1 MSKFDY
7 KAEGVLN
14 SQYTLDLL
22 QEYLSKIS
30 KANDTKGIVEADFKI
45 DTKANKFVRWFSDT
59 TNRIKI
65 KWKNKTL
72 LENYNKLL
80 STKYVESIEDKIK
93 IFLQT
98 NVLDAKAIFELNETL
113 KAIKFDVI
121 VPEIDENRS
130 NAIKN
135 SEKTFLKVLNDIKY
149 LKNADV
155 DYVLFNSPVSEL
167 KPFLSDKVSVHKVNY
182 QELQHLVRQFV
193 NLRHRELTEV
203 EFERFECEF
212 KAKAEDFYDE
222 NVTDSGV
229 GEEVEEFIRAKMW
242 EKHNILKQEEVLLED
257 RQVEIDK
264 INTLLKKL
272 KVYKIEQMLQNLINL
287 KTNQAQAKE
296 VIDKCKD
303 TINSSTIPN
312 KGRIFLLMDNLYYG
326 LSKKCETLQAKVKL
340 KLQLVDKQKMFGM
353 LEQLQEEET
362 LAKPS
367 KKQKQAKKS
376 VDDVKELYDQ
386 EDDGEIHITEDDGM
400 DDPEEE
406 VVIEE

>member
-14 SQYTLDLL
+14 SQYALDLL
-22 QEYLSKIS
+22 KEYLSKIS
-30 KANDTKGIVEADFKI
+30 KANDTKGIVEDDLKI

-72 LENYNKLL
+72 LENYNKIL

-98 NVLDAKAIFELNETL
+98 NVLEAKSLFELNETL
-113 KAIKFDVI
+113 KAINFNVI
-121 VPEIDENRS
+121 VPEIEENRS
-130 NAIKN
+130 NAIKK
-135 SEKTFLKVLNDIKY
+135 SEKTFLKILNDIKY
-149 LKNADV
+149 LKNANV

-167 KPFLSDKVSVHKVNY
+167 KPFLSDKVSLHKVNFK
-182 QELQHLVRQFV
+182 ELQRLVCQFV
-193 NLRHRELTEV
+193 DLRHKELTEV
-203 EFERFECEF
+203 NFEPFECAF
-212 KAKAEDFYDE
+212 KAKEEDFYDD

-229 GEEVEEFIRAKMW
+229 GEDVEEFVRTKMW

-264 INTLLKKL
+264 INALLKKL

-287 KTNQAQAKE
+287 KTNQAKAKE
-296 VIDKCKD
+296 VIDKCKE

-312 KGRIFLLMDNLYYG
+312 KGRIFLLMDNLYYA

-340 KLQLVDKQKMFGM
+340 KLQLVDKQKMFAM

-362 LAKPS
+362 LPKPNKN
-367 KKQKQAKKS
+367 KKN
-376 VDDVKELYDQ
+376 VDDVKELYEQ
-386 EDDGEIHITEDDGM
+386 EEDGEIHITEDDGM
-400 DDPEEE
+400 DEAEEE